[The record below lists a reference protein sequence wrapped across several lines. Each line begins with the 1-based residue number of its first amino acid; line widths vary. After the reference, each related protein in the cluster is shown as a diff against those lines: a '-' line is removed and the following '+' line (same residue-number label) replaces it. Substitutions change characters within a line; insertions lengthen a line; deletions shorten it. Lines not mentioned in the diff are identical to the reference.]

1 MSRNRVTIQNIAEAC
16 GLSRNT
22 VSKVFNNR
30 GTVPESTKQLV
41 LEKAKEMGYFAILEN
56 TAVETPVQS
65 QPRSIAVFSRSNAL
79 NHTFGLNF
87 IKGFTDT
94 VCRDGYVVQMY
105 GLSEEEIESLQLPQN
120 IALDNTVGILGI
132 EMFDRAYI
140 QYLCGLGIPAIL
152 ADSYYGVQK
161 TMIPCDVI
169 SMENYASICAITQQI
184 IDAGAKT
191 LGFVGDSHHCNS
203 FYERYAGFCFVLH
216 NAGIEVDKRVCIMEK
231 DGDQY
236 ADLRWTEAQLRKM
249 PYLPDAFVCA
259 NDFHALRVM
268 LALKKMGISMPDD
281 IMIAGFGDSAE
292 ASVIDTGLTTAEIPS
307 NEMGIIAANVLL
319 ARISNKERPYGLTY
333 IQTRP
338 IFRGS
343 TKSK

>member
-56 TAVETPVQS
+56 SAVETPVQS
-65 QPRSIAVFSRSNAL
+65 QPRSIAVFSRSNSL
-79 NHTFGLNF
+79 THKFGLKF

-94 VCRDGYVVQMY
+94 VCREGYVVQMY
-105 GLSEEEIESLQLPQN
+105 GLSEEEIGSLQLPQN

-140 QYLCGLGIPAIL
+140 QFLCDFGIPTIL
-152 ADSYYGVQK
+152 ADGYYGFQK
-161 TMIPCDVI
+161 SLIPCDVI
-169 SMENYASICAITQQI
+169 SMENYASVRAITQQI

-191 LGFVGDSHHCNS
+191 LGFVGDIHHCNS
-203 FYERYAGFCFVLH
+203 FYERWGGFCSVLKS
-216 NAGIEVDKRVCIMEK
+216 AGIELDKQVCILEK
-231 DGDQY
+231 DGVQY
-236 ADLRWTEAQLRKM
+236 SDLSWTEAQLRKM

-319 ARISNKERPYGLTY
+319 ARISNKERPYELAY
-333 IQTRP
+333 IQTKP

-343 TKSK
+343 TRS

>member
-1 MSRNRVTIQNIAEAC
+1 
-16 GLSRNT
+16 
-22 VSKVFNNR
+22 
-30 GTVPESTKQLV
+30 
-41 LEKAKEMGYFAILEN
+41 
-56 TAVETPVQS
+56 
-65 QPRSIAVFSRSNAL
+65 
-79 NHTFGLNF
+79 
-87 IKGFTDT
+87 
-94 VCRDGYVVQMY
+94 MY
-105 GLSEEEIESLQLPQN
+105 GLSEEEIGSLQLPQN

-140 QYLCGLGIPAIL
+140 QFLCDFGIPAIL
-152 ADSYYGVQK
+152 ADGYYGFQK
-161 TMIPCDVI
+161 SLIPCDVI
-169 SMENYASICAITQQI
+169 SMENYASVRAITQQI

-191 LGFVGDSHHCNS
+191 LGFVGDIHHCNS
-203 FYERYAGFCFVLH
+203 FYERWGGFCSVLKS
-216 NAGIEVDKRVCIMEK
+216 AGIELDKQVCILEK
-231 DGDQY
+231 DGVQY
-236 ADLRWTEAQLRKM
+236 SDLSWTEAQLRKM